1 MIGGANEGRTGGA
14 SEASIGD
21 YALLSDCQSA
31 ALVGRDGSV
40 DWWCPERF
48 DSPSVFARLLDPG
61 GGHWSIRPTEGF
73 EAGRVYLEDT
83 MVLRTEFRTPRGRV
97 ALTDA
102 LVFGEGERGHEIGLR
117 SPHVLLR
124 KVEGLEGEVELALEF
139 VPRLEYALTEPLV
152 LSMEAGVV
160 VRGGPAELR
169 LISGQPL
176 DIAETEAAARFTVRS
191 GETVDFALLY
201 RRAAGDGEEAPTDL
215 DVGAELE
222 NTVEGWR
229 SWSGL
234 HTGYEGPYAEQVWR
248 SALVLQA
255 LTYAPTGAVI
265 AAATTS
271 LPEQLGGELNWDY
284 RFAWLRDL
292 SMTLQAQWVAACPDE
307 PERFFRWVDR
317 ATGSRFSEDQHV
329 QIMFGVEGER
339 DLTEHTLDHLSGFRG
354 SYPVRVGNDAWRQK
368 QLDVLGEVVNAAHL
382 LREQLGEEFGEPL
395 ARLIRRLADRAA
407 ARWRE
412 PDAGMWEARDAQ
424 RHYLTSKVLCWVAL
438 DRAIELAPRLGE
450 HANKKNWE
458 AAREEVR
465 EAILQEGW
473 SEEAGAFTG
482 AFGSEELDASVLMMP
497 LVGFLPADDPRMR
510 ATVEKIERELM
521 WDGLVHRWAGD
532 GNGGFLICTYWLVE
546 CLALA
551 GESERAEE
559 LFERTTAHA
568 NDLGLLAEE
577 ADGETGEPLGN
588 FPQAFSHVGLIN
600 AAWRLSQTRD
610 GRAS

>member
-1 MIGGANEGRTGGA
+1 MHEV
-14 SEASIGD
+14 SVGD
-21 YALLSDCQSA
+21 YAFISDCHSA
-31 ALVGRDGSV
+31 ALVRSDGSV

-48 DSPSVFARLLDPG
+48 DSPSVFARLLDEK
-61 GGHWSIRPTEGF
+61 GGHWSIRPEGPF
-73 EAGRVYLEDT
+73 EAERAYLEGT

-102 LVFGEGERGHEIGLR
+102 LAFGEGERGHEIGMR

-124 KVEGLEGEVELALEF
+124 RVEGIEGEVELALEF

-152 LSMEAGVV
+152 LPAGGGAV

-169 LISGQPL
+169 LVSGPPL
-176 DIAETEAAARFTVRS
+176 DVGETGASARLTVRS
-191 GETVDFALLY
+191 GETADFALAY
-201 RRAAGDGEEAPTDL
+201 RRAAGEGGEAPSGL

-222 NTVEGWR
+222 NTIEGWR

-234 HTGYEGPYAEQVWR
+234 HRGYEGPYAEEVRR

-255 LTYAPTGAVI
+255 LTYAPTGAVV

-271 LPEQLGGELNWDY
+271 LPERLGGDLNWDY

-292 SMTLQAQWVAACPDE
+292 SLTLRALWVAACPDE
-307 PERFFRWVDR
+307 PGRFFRWVDR
-317 ATGSRFSEDQHV
+317 ATGGRFSEDQHV

-339 DLTEHTLDHLSGFRG
+339 DLTEHALDHLAGFRG

-368 QLDVLGEVVNAAHL
+368 QLDVLGEVVDSAHL
-382 LREQLGEEFGEPL
+382 LRDLLGEEFDEPL
-395 ARLIRRLADRAA
+395 ARLIRSLADRAA
-407 ARWRE
+407 ERWRE
-412 PDAGMWEARDAQ
+412 PDAGMWEARDKE
-424 RHYLTSKVLCWVAL
+424 RHYLTSKMMCWVAL
-438 DRAIELAPRLGE
+438 DRAVELAPRLGE
-450 HANKKNWE
+450 HANTGAWE

-465 EAILQEGW
+465 EAILNEGW

-510 ATVEKIERELM
+510 STTEKIERELM

-532 GNGGFLICTYWLVE
+532 GNGGFLICTYWLIE

-551 GESERAEE
+551 GEVGRATE
-559 LFERTTAHA
+559 LFERTTAYA

-577 ADGETGEPLGN
+577 ADGETGELLGN
-588 FPQAFSHVGLIN
+588 FPQAFSHIGLVN
-600 AAWRLSQTRD
+600 AAWTLSQARD
-610 GRAS
+610 GRTS

>member
-1 MIGGANEGRTGGA
+1 MP
-14 SEASIGD
+14 EASIGD
-21 YALLSDCQSA
+21 FGLLSDCQSA
-31 ALVGRDGSV
+31 TLVGRDGSV
-40 DWWCPERF
+40 DWYCPERF
-48 DSPSVFARLLDPG
+48 DSPSVFARLLDEK
-61 GGHWSIRPTEGF
+61 GGHWSIRPAGAF
-73 EAGRVYLEDT
+73 EAERVYLDNT
-83 MVLRTEFRTPRGRV
+83 MVLRTEFRTSRGRI

-102 LVFGEGERGHEIGLR
+102 LALGEGERGHEIGMR

-124 KVEGLEGEVELALEF
+124 RVEGLEGEVQLALEF
-139 VPRLEYALTEPLV
+139 VPRFEYVLTAPLV
-152 LSMEAGVV
+152 LPTDAGVV

-169 LISGQPL
+169 LTSGRPL
-176 DIAETEAAARFTVRS
+176 DVDETEAAARFTVRS
-191 GETVDFALLY
+191 GETVDFALGY
-201 RRAAGDGEEAPTDL
+201 RRASGDEEEAPTDL

-234 HTGYEGPYAEQVWR
+234 HTGYEGPYAEQVRR

-255 LTYAPTGAVI
+255 LTYAPTGAVV

-292 SMTLQAQWVAACPDE
+292 SMTLQALWVAACPDE
-307 PERFFRWVDR
+307 PGRFFRWVDR

-329 QIMFGVEGER
+329 QIMFGVEGEQ
-339 DLTEHTLDHLSGFRG
+339 DLTEHALDHLAGFRG

-368 QLDVLGEVVNAAHL
+368 QLDVLGEVVDSAHL
-382 LREQLGEEFGEPL
+382 LRDLLGEEFDEPL
-395 ARLIRRLADRAA
+395 ARLIHSLADRAA
-407 ARWRE
+407 ERWRE
-412 PDAGMWEARDAQ
+412 PDAGMWEARDKE
-424 RHYLTSKVLCWVAL
+424 RHYLTSKVMCWVAL
-438 DRAIELAPRLGE
+438 DRAVDLAPRLGE
-450 HANKKNWE
+450 HADLGAWE

-465 EAILQEGW
+465 EAILKEGW

-482 AFGSEELDASVLMMP
+482 AFGSKELDASVLMMP

-510 ATVEKIERELM
+510 ATTEKIERELM

-551 GESERAEE
+551 GEAERAAG
-559 LFERTTAHA
+559 LFERATSCA

-577 ADGETGEPLGN
+577 ADGETGELLGN
-588 FPQAFSHVGLIN
+588 FPQAFSHIGLVN
-600 AAWRLSQTRD
+600 AAWRLFQAQD
-610 GRAS
+610 GRPS